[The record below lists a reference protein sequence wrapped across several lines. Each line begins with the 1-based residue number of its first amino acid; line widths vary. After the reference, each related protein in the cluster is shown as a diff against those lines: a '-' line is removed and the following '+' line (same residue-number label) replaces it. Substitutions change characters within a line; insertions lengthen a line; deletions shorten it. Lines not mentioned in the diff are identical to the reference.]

1 MDFDIGLS
9 NEDEKFIDNL
19 LEENS
24 MEIEIFLS
32 TDGKHTVHVQAE
44 ANKVTEAYKQAKTIY
59 DQVLKDYGKGTVQK
73 VMEETPKAS
82 VPMCPEH
89 GIVMKLHP
97 AGVSKKTGKPYKAF
111 WACPIDGCR
120 ETKNAEGGNA

>member
-1 MDFDIGLS
+1 MDLT
-9 NEDEKFIDNL
+9 NEDKKFIDKL
-19 LEENS
+19 LERKV

-44 ANKVTEAYKQAKTIY
+44 EGKVSEAYTQAKAIY

-73 VMEETPKAS
+73 VLESTPKSA
-82 VPMCPEH
+82 VPMCPVH

-97 AGVSKKTGKPYKAF
+97 AGVSKKTGKPYSAF
-111 WACPIDGCR
+111 WSCTVDGCR
-120 ETKNAEGGNA
+120 ETKSAESHNA

>member
-1 MDFDIGLS
+1 MDLTK
-9 NEDEKFIDNL
+9 EDEKFIDKL
-19 LEENS
+19 LEEDS

-73 VMEETPKAS
+73 VLEETPKSS
-82 VPMCPEH
+82 VPLCPVH

-97 AGVSKKTGKPYKAF
+97 AGVSKKTGKPYSAF
-111 WACPIDGCR
+111 WSCTVEGCR
-120 ETKNAEGGNA
+120 ETKSAESHNA